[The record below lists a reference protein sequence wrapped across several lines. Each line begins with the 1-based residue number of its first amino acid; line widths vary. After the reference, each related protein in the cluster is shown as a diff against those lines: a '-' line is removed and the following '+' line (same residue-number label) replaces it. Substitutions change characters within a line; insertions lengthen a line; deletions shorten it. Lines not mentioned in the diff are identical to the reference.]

1 MGVHSA
7 VTMAVAVTVVLSTVR
22 FSASVATPLVP
33 TNSSGQTRFHD
44 KEERG
49 PVPQTLEDMIKSGLA
64 PGEVF
69 TQMELPEEAKLFLH
83 SPLFTTW
90 SEYLKHYK
98 RLNPKEETNLI
109 AALLTWRGFD
119 GVADIIQEGLK
130 HRDPSMIKLADLVQR
145 DNHGLA
151 NFIQEALKH
160 RDSSIKK
167 FAEMVQRE
175 LMYYW
180 LAMGQT
186 PDDVLKLSERKTKFL
201 TSPFFSTWIHY
212 FDTYK
217 KVHGQGVSL
226 YATLMKHY
234 RDEKTLLAAIFEE
247 SHKTKRVR
255 SEVFDHWLSHK
266 KPPDE
271 ALTLLGLDQVDD
283 ELDDL
288 VEDSRFAFWRTY
300 TKKYALKY
308 PEEKVNAISILS
320 THYSVSDFV
329 DMIFDYREAPV
340 AKKFREQLFKYWFT
354 TYGESKS
361 MAAIFHSLR
370 LGVDVD
376 ILFYQPFFYIWADYV
391 VFYAKLKPR
400 DNIGVEAVLAKLI
413 GEEGIEKARE
423 AVKEENDLETLRIAD
438 ETLGRIPKDEGK
450 KRKRP
455 LDADEESDERPRK
468 RRRIHSTK
476 MAP

>member
-90 SEYLKHYK
+90 LQYLKHYK

-130 HRDPSMIKLADLVQR
+130 HRDPKMKKKVAEIVGEPDRVAKSFEEVR
-145 DNHGLA
+145 
-151 NFIQEALKH
+151 KH
-160 RDSSIKK
+160 RDSSINR
-167 FAEMVQRE
+167 FAVMVRRE
-175 LMYYW
+175 LMHYL
-180 LAMGQT
+180 LAKGQT
-186 PDDVLKLSERKTKFL
+186 PNDVLKLSEQKKGLPANPFL
-201 TSPFFSTWIHY
+201 STWIHY

-217 KVHGQGVSL
+217 KVHGQDVSL
-226 YATLMKHY
+226 YSTLMKHY
-234 RDEKTLLAAIFEE
+234 RDEKTLLDAIPDMTERMH
-247 SHKTKRVR
+247 SAVIN
-255 SEVFDHWLSHK
+255 HWLSRK
-266 KPPDE
+266 QSPDE
-271 ALTLLGLDQVDD
+271 ALTLLGLDQVE

-288 VEDSRFAFWRTY
+288 VENPQFAFWIMY
-300 TKKYALKY
+300 TKKYASKY

-320 THYSVSDFV
+320 THYPVSDIV
-329 DMIFDYREAPV
+329 EMISYDSESPV
-340 AKKFREQLFKYWFT
+340 AENFRKQVFMYWFIK
-354 TYGESKS
+354 YDGRDS
-361 MAAIFHSLR
+361 MAAIFNALK
-370 LGVDVD
+370 LGENLEDLYYRPSYDV
-376 ILFYQPFFYIWADYV
+376 WEDYV
-391 VFYAKLKPR
+391 DFYAKLKPR
-400 DNIGVEAVLAKLI
+400 ENISVETVLEELI
-413 GEEGIEKARE
+413 GEDGIKIA
-423 AVKEENDLETLRIAD
+423 KERMRKDAETFELAGGTR
-438 ETLGRIPKDEGK
+438 GQPPKNEGK
-450 KRKRP
+450 KKKRS
-455 LDADEESDERPRK
+455 LDADEDSD
-468 RRRIHSTK
+468 SD
-476 MAP
+476 